1 MSIVRAKRYAPDS
14 MRDDPEYWEAL
25 STRIVAEVRER
36 RQSSWFRV
44 GIWAPPLA
52 TAAVLTLLLANGRRS
67 AAAEDRPPSIAVSL
81 TAPGRAP
88 SIAAMIGGAR

>member
-1 MSIVRAKRYAPDS
+1 MSIVRAKRYGPDS

-36 RQSSWFRV
+36 RQSSWLRV
-44 GIWAPPLA
+44 GIWGPPLA

-67 AAAEDRPPSIAVSL
+67 TVAKDQPPSIAVML
-81 TAPGRAP
+81 TAPEQAP
-88 SIAAMIGGAR
+88 SIAAMMAGQP

>member
-36 RQSSWFRV
+36 RQSSWLRV
-44 GIWAPPLA
+44 ATWAPPLA
-52 TAAVLTLLLANGRRS
+52 TAAALTLLLASGRRPVV
-67 AAAEDRPPSIAVSL
+67 AANPTPSIAVML
-81 TAPGRAP
+81 TASGQAP
-88 SIAAMIGGAR
+88 SIAAMMAGQP